1 MPLLVDAVANGPTP
15 YLYLIVL
22 VGSGGVIGAVTA
34 LVKLRGDRDSQAV
47 SQAVGAMETMDTL
60 LDALKDS
67 LARANAR
74 GDFYKRQFDELEQKY
89 DELVRRWGPFPIDD
103 ET

>member
-1 MPLLVDAVANGPTP
+1 MPLLAEITATGPNP

-22 VGSGGVIGAVTA
+22 VGSGGIISAFIA
-34 LVKLRGDRDSQAV
+34 LFKLRGDRNSQVV

-67 LARANAR
+67 LARANESR
-74 GDFYKRQFDELEQKY
+74 DFYRRRVDELEA
-89 DELVRRWGPFPIDD
+89 ELEKVNRRWGPFPID
-103 ET
+103 EEL